1 VLRPNLVHGSTTEL
15 CWGPANFIA
24 LGITEGRVYLGVTRT
39 GLIIRTNANDV
50 ANDATSDIASI
61 HWAGSELAGR
71 CDLDCSMSVCSMFRM
86 SCFLRVR

>member
-1 VLRPNLVHGSTTEL
+1 M
-15 CWGPANFIA
+15 CWDSANAIA
-24 LGITEGRVYLGVTRT
+24 LGITEGRVYLGVMRT
-39 GLIIRTNANDV
+39 DLIIRTDTNDV

-61 HWAGSELAGR
+61 HWVGSELAGP